1 MGKKDAVS
9 KHYMSKNEI
18 FADAVNF
25 YFFDGREKV
34 KPEDLEN
41 GDAEEL
47 ELLYGKH
54 AAVHAVVEQE
64 KNREKGKRKHKR
76 RDSDLI
82 SVQRYRDILK
92 RCVIREYGR
101 TVYVIYGIE
110 AQSEIHY
117 AMPVKSMLYDAL
129 NYAAQ
134 VSEIA
139 DGHAKDGNRGKSA
152 GEFLSGFHRTDR
164 LRPVRTLVIYFGSA
178 AWNGPRTLKEMLC
191 LPEGEDFSSLND
203 YRLDLLVPG
212 EIEDFSKFH
221 TELGAV
227 LEVLKVMEDR
237 EAMAELMREKSNVY
251 ERLPRDAA
259 ELLRIFAKIDMEI
272 EEDEE
277 EINMCRAIDEMMAEA
292 REEGRE
298 AGMRLGEEMG
308 RKAGIRLGEKTGREI
323 GRKEGRE
330 NLITNMMRNFS
341 RSGVSFEEV
350 SSFISEEDFSRDQ
363 LRDLWEKVVGRSS

>member
-25 YFFDGREKV
+25 YFFDGKEKV
-34 KPEDLEN
+34 KPEELEA
-41 GDAEEL
+41 GDPEEL

-54 AAVHAVVEQE
+54 AAVHGMVEDE
-64 KNREKGKRKHKR
+64 KSRRKGKRKRKS
-76 RDSDLI
+76 RDGDLI
-82 SVQRYRDILK
+82 SVQRYRDVLK
-92 RCVIREYGR
+92 RCVIREHGR

-139 DGHAKDGNRGKSA
+139 DGHAKDGDNGKSS
-152 GEFLSGFHRTDR
+152 GEFLAGFHQTDR

-178 AWNGPRTLKEMLC
+178 AWDGPRTLKEMIC

-203 YRLDLLVPG
+203 YHLDLLVPE

-221 TELGAV
+221 SQLGAV

-237 EAMAELMREKSNVY
+237 EAMAELMREKSDVY
-251 ERLPRDAA
+251 EHLPRDAA
-259 ELLRIFAKIDMEI
+259 ELLRMFAKIDMEI

-277 EINMCRAIDEMMAEA
+277 EIDMCRAIDEMMAEA
-292 REEGRE
+292 REEGRA

-308 RKAGIRLGEKTGREI
+308 REAGMRLGEELGRES
-323 GRKEGRE
+323 
-330 NLITNMMRNFS
+330 LMTNMMRNFS
-341 RSGVSFEEV
+341 RSGVTFEEA
-350 SSFISEEDFSRDQ
+350 SSYISEEDFSRDQ
-363 LRDLWEKVVGRSS
+363 LRELWEKVVGRSS

>member
-25 YFFDGREKV
+25 YFFDGKEKV
-34 KPEDLEN
+34 KPEDLES
-41 GDAEEL
+41 GDPEEL

-54 AAVHAVVEQE
+54 AALHTVVEQE

-76 RDSDLI
+76 RDGALI

-92 RCVIREYGR
+92 RCVIREHGR

-117 AMPVKSMLYDAL
+117 AMPVKSMMYDAL

-139 DGHAKDGNRGKSA
+139 DGHAKDRDHGKSS

-237 EAMAELMREKSNVY
+237 ETMAELMREKSNVY
-251 ERLPRDAA
+251 EHLPRDAA

-277 EINMCRAIDEMMAEA
+277 EINMCRAIDEMVAEA
-292 REEGRE
+292 REVGEE
-298 AGMRLGEEMG
+298 AG
-308 RKAGIRLGEKTGREI
+308 KKI

-330 NLITNMMRNFS
+330 NLITNIMRNFS
-341 RSGVSFEEV
+341 RFGVTFEEA
-350 SSFISEEDFSRDQ
+350 SSYISEEDFSRDQ
-363 LRDLWEKVVGRSS
+363 LRGLWEKACGDKTGIM

>member
-1 MGKKDAVS
+1 M
-9 KHYMSKNEI
+9 
-18 FADAVNF
+18 
-25 YFFDGREKV
+25 
-34 KPEDLEN
+34 
-41 GDAEEL
+41 
-47 ELLYGKH
+47 
-54 AAVHAVVEQE
+54 
-64 KNREKGKRKHKR
+64 
-76 RDSDLI
+76 
-82 SVQRYRDILK
+82 
-92 RCVIREYGR
+92 
-101 TVYVIYGIE
+101 
-110 AQSEIHY
+110 
-117 AMPVKSMLYDAL
+117 
-129 NYAAQ
+129 
-134 VSEIA
+134 
-139 DGHAKDGNRGKSA
+139 
-152 GEFLSGFHRTDR
+152 
-164 LRPVRTLVIYFGSA
+164 
-178 AWNGPRTLKEMLC
+178 
-191 LPEGEDFSSLND
+191 PEGEDFSSLND

-237 EAMAELMREKSNVY
+237 EAMAELMCEKSNVY

-308 RKAGIRLGEKTGREI
+308 REAGIRLGEKI
-323 GRKEGRE
+323 GRTEGRE
-330 NLITNMMRNFS
+330 NLMTNMMRNFS

-363 LRDLWEKVVGRSS
+363 LRDLWEKACGKRF

>member
-34 KPEDLEN
+34 KPEDLES

-237 EAMAELMREKSNVY
+237 EAMAELMCEKSNVY

-277 EINMCRAIDEMMAEA
+277 EINMCRAIDEMVAEA
-292 REEGRE
+292 REEG
-298 AGMRLGEEMG
+298 MRAGEEV
-308 RKAGIRLGEKTGREI
+308 GRES
-323 GRKEGRE
+323 
-330 NLITNMMRNFS
+330 LITNMMRNFS

-350 SSFISEEDFSRDQ
+350 SRFISEEDFSRDQ
-363 LRDLWEKVVGRSS
+363 LRGLWEKACGDKTGIM

>member
-34 KPEDLEN
+34 KPEEL
-41 GDAEEL
+41 EEL
-47 ELLYGKH
+47 EELDSSELVLPYGKST
-54 AAVHAVVEQE
+54 EQ
-64 KNREKGKRKHKR
+64 KSTKG
-76 RDSDLI
+76 D
-82 SVQRYRDILK
+82 SVQGKSILSTPVQKYRDILK
-92 RCVIREYGR
+92 RCVIRRCQE
-101 TVYVIYGIE
+101 TVYMIYGIE
-110 AQSEIHY
+110 AQSDIHY
-117 AMPVKSMLYDAL
+117 AMPVRSMLYDAL
-129 NYAAQ
+129 HCASQ

-139 DGHAKDGNRGKSA
+139 REHREKGTYGSS
-152 GEFLSGFHRTDR
+152 GEFLSGFHKSDR
-164 LRPVRTLVIYFGSA
+164 LWPVQTLVVYFGSMR
-178 AWNGPRTLKEMLC
+178 WDGPRSLREMLV
-191 LPEGEDFSSLND
+191 LPESMKRSFLND
-203 YRLDLLVPG
+203 YRLNLLVPG

-237 EAMAELMREKSNVY
+237 EAMAELMCEKSNVY

-298 AGMRLGEEMG
+298 SLM
-308 RKAGIRLGEKTGREI
+308 
-323 GRKEGRE
+323 
-330 NLITNMMRNFS
+330 TNMMRNFS

-350 SSFISEEDFSRDQ
+350 SSFISEEDFSGDQ
-363 LRDLWEKVVGRSS
+363 LRDLWEKACGKRF